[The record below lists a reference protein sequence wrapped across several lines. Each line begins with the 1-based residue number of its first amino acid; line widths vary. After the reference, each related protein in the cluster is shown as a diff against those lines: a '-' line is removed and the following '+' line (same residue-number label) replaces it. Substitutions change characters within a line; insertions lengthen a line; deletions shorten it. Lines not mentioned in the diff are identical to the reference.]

1 MWLDVAK
8 RQVTG
13 AFLFAAAATLR
24 LVSPAY
30 PQDHAES
37 HAKISDTRKSICLLA
52 ESSARQN
59 GLPVEFFVRLIW
71 RESSFR
77 PDAIGPVTRS
87 GKRAQ
92 GIAQFMP
99 ATAAE
104 KNLLDP
110 FDPIQ
115 ALPKSAA
122 FLRELREEFGNLGLA
137 AAAYNAGPRR
147 VHEWLDGTGPMPA
160 ETRAYVRAITGEPV
174 EHWAKAKDVVFEER
188 PSASCEVLAAALDK
202 TPSKFVAALEQ
213 KVNESIMQPWG
224 VILGSHRSRTQV
236 LARYA
241 ALQQRHSAIL
251 ADRDPILIQRRRGPL
266 PRFQIR
272 VGAETRAAAN
282 SLCDRIHKDGGHCVV
297 LKNRT

>member
-1 MWLDVAK
+1 MALASAIGWIAI
-8 RQVTG
+8 
-13 AFLFAAAATLR
+13 
-24 LVSPAY
+24 SPIAY
-30 PQDHAES
+30 AEDNPP
-37 HAKISDTRKSICLLA
+37 AQPKISDARKSICLLA
-52 ESSARQN
+52 EASAREN

-77 PDAIGPVTRS
+77 ANAIGPLTRS

-99 ATAAE
+99 GTAAE

-115 ALPKSAA
+115 ALSKSAA

-174 EHWAKAKDVVFEER
+174 ERWAKAKDVFEER
-188 PSASCEVLAAALDK
+188 PGASCEVLAAALDK
-202 TPSKFVAALEQ
+202 TPGKFVAALEQ

-224 VILGSHRSRTQV
+224 VILGSHNSRSQV

-241 ALQQRHSAIL
+241 SLQQRHHTIL
-251 ADRDPILIQRRRGPL
+251 ADRDPILIERRRGPPL

-272 VGAETRAAAN
+272 IGAETRAAADA
-282 SLCDRIHKDGGHCVV
+282 LCDRIHKDGGHCVV

>member
-1 MWLDVAK
+1 MLC
-8 RQVTG
+8 RIGTG
-13 AFLFAAAATLR
+13 AILLVAAASLR
-24 LVSPAY
+24 LAPPAY
-30 PQDHAES
+30 PQDHAEAP
-37 HAKISDTRKSICLLA
+37 AKTSDARKSICLLA
-52 ESSARQN
+52 ESSAREN

-77 PDAIGPVTRS
+77 PDAMGPVTRN

-174 EHWAKAKDVVFEER
+174 ERWAKAKDAVFEER
-188 PSASCEVLAAALDK
+188 PGSSCEVLAAALDK

-213 KVNESIMQPWG
+213 RVTQSITQPWG
-224 VILGSHRSRTQV
+224 VILGSHRSRSQV

-241 ALQQRHSAIL
+241 ELQRRHQAIL
-251 ADRDPILIQRRRGPL
+251 SGRDPILIERRRGPL

-272 VGAETRAAAN
+272 VGAETRSAAN

-297 LKNRT
+297 LSNRGA

>member
-1 MWLDVAK
+1 MRKCMALASAIGWIAISSVAY
-8 RQVTG
+8 
-13 AFLFAAAATLR
+13 AEDN
-24 LVSPAY
+24 SPAQ
-30 PQDHAES
+30 P
-37 HAKISDTRKSICLLA
+37 KTSDARKSICLLA
-52 ESSARQN
+52 ESSAREN

-77 PDAIGPVTRS
+77 PNAIGPLTRS

-147 VHEWLDGTGPMPA
+147 VREWLDGIGTMPT
-160 ETRAYVRAITGEPV
+160 ETRAYVQAITGEPI
-174 EHWAKAKDVVFEER
+174 EHWAKAKDVVFAER
-188 PSASCEVLAAALDK
+188 PGASCEVLAASLDK

-213 KVNESIMQPWG
+213 RVTQSITQPWG
-224 VILGSHRSRTQV
+224 VILGSHRSRSQV

-241 ALQQRHSAIL
+241 ELQQRHQAIL
-251 ADRDPILIQRRRGPL
+251 SGRDPILIERRRGPL

-272 VGAETRAAAN
+272 VGAETRSAAN

-297 LKNRT
+297 LSNRGA